1 MSTDDPE
8 ISIIIPAY
16 NVESYLPDCLKSII
30 GQTFN
35 DWELIIA
42 DDGSTDDT
50 GKIAD
55 QYAGSDI
62 RIKVIHT
69 SNKGVSA
76 ARNTCIENAKGRYI
90 SFVDADDSL
99 DKDYLNE
106 LIACAEKHDADISQC
121 SFSFVNKNG
130 QRSPD
135 PFASDAVFRGEE
147 IMNAYFR
154 GPVGDIRM
162 SVWGKLYKR
171 GLFDDI
177 RFDTGLRVC
186 EDGYYVYECCRKAQT
201 VKSIRSPLYLY
212 NQHEGSTMNN
222 RLPEIYP
229 DYFTVFER
237 QRKDLGGNKKIR
249 NAITKREIEN
259 ALWLLRIMSL
269 GGNKMQLW
277 DIRKRMLGIAGDVLF
292 SRTPFLIK
300 LKLAGVAVMPHIYF
314 AMLKKRTV
322 SDNEKV

>member
-76 ARNTCIENAKGRYI
+76 ARNTCIDKAKGRYI

-106 LIACAEKHDADISQC
+106 LITCAEKHDADITQC
-121 SFSFVNKNG
+121 SFSFVNK
-130 QRSPD
+130 
-135 PFASDAVFRGEE
+135 
-147 IMNAYFR
+147 MNAYFR

-162 SVWGKLYKR
+162 GVWGKLYKR

-222 RLPEIYP
+222 LLPEIYP
-229 DYFTVFER
+229 DYFTIFER
-237 QRKDLGGNKKIR
+237 QRKELGGNKKIR

-277 DIRKRMLGIAGDVLF
+277 DIRKRMLGIAGDVLL